1 MLRTQ
6 DCTYSA
12 FFIPVTTVFNIPLT
26 SWTWV
31 TITDL
36 VAGDSLKVP
45 RAIPLQHGRP
55 LRAQLVIL
63 CSQPLLFILRPLVRS
78 RAPCQGASRYSST
91 FRRSILPLLLYRA
104 LLLQQHALAP
114 SSLTPAPCCRS
125 HHIHHGHSV
134 DLLHRAGHRQQPAA
148 GGGHGP
154 QDGRGA
160 IPDASMIQLW

>member
-1 MLRTQ
+1 MLRKQ

-26 SWTWV
+26 SWNWV

-45 RAIPLQHGRP
+45 RAIPLQHGHP

-63 CSQPLLFILRPLVRS
+63 CSQPLLLILRPLVRF
-78 RAPCQGASRYSST
+78 RAPCQGAIRYSST

-114 SSLTPAPCCRS
+114 SSLTPAHAAAAIIYTTDIVSTFCTGLVIVNSLRQAVVMDRKMVAVRS
-125 HHIHHGHSV
+125 
-134 DLLHRAGHRQQPAA
+134 LMP
-148 GGGHGP
+148 P
-154 QDGRGA
+154 
-160 IPDASMIQLW
+160 